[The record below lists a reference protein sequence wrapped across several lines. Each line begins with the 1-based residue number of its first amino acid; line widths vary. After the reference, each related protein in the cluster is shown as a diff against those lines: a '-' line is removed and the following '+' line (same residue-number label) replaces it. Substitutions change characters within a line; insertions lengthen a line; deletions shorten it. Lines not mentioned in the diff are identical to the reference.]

1 MKKLPLLE
9 KIELSELSELT
20 ELNEEVLLSLG
31 LKNTF
36 SHPNLYFY
44 HYDFDGKEIGLGKN
58 YVWID
63 YWIYPNHI
71 LLWIKYRH
79 PNGFINEIRL
89 HRDKFFLNDL
99 YTSIKLALDGKL

>member
-20 ELNEEVLLSLG
+20 ELNEEVLLFLG

-44 HYDFDGKEIGLGKN
+44 HYDFDGIEIGLGKN
-58 YVWID
+58 YVRID
-63 YWIYPNHI
+63 YRVYPNHI
-71 LLWIKYRH
+71 LLWIKYRR
-79 PNGFINEIRL
+79 PDGFINEIRL
-89 HRDKFFLNDL
+89 HRNKFLLNDL
-99 YTSIKLALDGKL
+99 YTSITLILNEKL